1 MDSPYLGPPKESQIC
16 FSSAAS
22 PTRDALWKLGSF
34 DNFQD
39 ENTSLELF
47 WKKIQRNS
55 KLEGSKKSLKPEHE
69 HKHSLN

>member
-1 MDSPYLGPPKESQIC
+1 MTKLDSTQLGNCSISNDFMIVFLNERDSPYLGPPKESQIC

-47 WKKIQRNS
+47 
-55 KLEGSKKSLKPEHE
+55 
-69 HKHSLN
+69 